1 MISGCG
7 ITYEGV
13 PHKTWP
19 RVLKCLGYN
28 IIDCSGPAV
37 SNQWIF
43 NKSLSGLLAEPDI
56 HTVILQLTDVGKLDV
71 EMDQARLRDLVID
84 DPLRNFVITPQ
95 NSVIRVNQDTIA
107 DIADGSV
114 WPSSFSQDHAA
125 KQSWRRYLYSVG
137 LELEDIFCKLIMLKA
152 YCDQRN
158 IDLLVFQ
165 GYDLPWC
172 KKHLAHLTTIVKN
185 INTSFSSE
193 YHRSEF
199 YQAHDHAAQNSV
211 PCFAY
216 QIRIAQEIAQYLHM
230 DDISR
235 VKLCRITERY
245 NDVK

>member
-7 ITYEGV
+7 ITYEAA

-28 IIDCSGPAV
+28 IIDTSGPAV

-43 NKSLSGLLAEPDI
+43 NKSLSRLVDEPDI
-56 HTVILQLTDVGKLDV
+56 HTVILQLTDIGKLDV
-71 EMDQARLRDLVID
+71 EMDQSRLRDLVVD
-84 DPLRNFVITPQ
+84 DSRRNFVITPQ
-95 NSVIRVNQDTIA
+95 NAVIRVDQHTIQ
-107 DIADGSV
+107 DIADGAV

-125 KQSWRRYLYSVG
+125 KQSWRRYLYSGG

-152 YCDQRN
+152 YCDQRD

-165 GYDLPWC
+165 GYDLPW
-172 KKHLAHLTTIVKN
+172 HQEHSARLTTIVKN

-193 YHRSEF
+193 YHRSIF
-199 YQAHDHAAQNSV
+199 YQAHDHSAQNFV

-216 QIRIAQEIAQYLHM
+216 QVQIAQEIAQYLEM

-235 VKLCRITERY
+235 EKLNRIITRY